1 MVCSNCGQQTSMVN
15 SVVGVL
21 AAAMLRGESGSV
33 PTEVHNENRLTPHT
47 GILVI
52 LDCKGVKVM

>member
-21 AAAMLRGESGSV
+21 AAMLRGESKSV
-33 PTEVHNENRLTPHT
+33 PTEVHNENRLTSHT